1 MGRGRA
7 RHRRGLRRGAVAV
20 AAGEREQRRERLESL
35 RRGPQGRRP
44 ALLLPPLL
52 PPSRGITSLFF

>member
-1 MGRGRA
+1 M
-7 RHRRGLRRGAVAV
+7 AV